1 MRAVTGRRSRL
12 PRRRHRGLGMFET
25 LLAVAVLSGLGV
37 LLGQVVGGWAERR
50 LIEEEA
56 RAVAEL
62 ARAGR
67 LFVEA
72 DPAANAPALG
82 TLAAVDFVDLENADL
97 WPPERPRTT
106 PRRGRAMELRL
117 WGAGPDRVTVIARAR
132 GEADA
137 IPPLLPGAGSGVT
150 GVGAILDLPGE
161 TVLRGPGVQLDMA
174 PLNLL
179 DTGFAQRG
187 DLFALAHVF
196 TREECAA
203 YLLRTADPAC
213 PNGNRMTT
221 GLDLGGN
228 DLVGVNALTTS
239 VLAVTTVQGDLS
251 VTGALR
257 VDDGLDVAVT
267 GDTTLGALTVN
278 DAMIVDGAVDVAGNL
293 TVAGDLGATGTITG
307 QNLVFNGRISV
318 AGNAVLGD
326 AAATD
331 VVANTMTVRDLLVP
345 GNVNSFGDF
354 DATRLIVDDLTVGGT
369 CNGC

>member
-1 MRAVTGRRSRL
+1 
-12 PRRRHRGLGMFET
+12 MFDA
-25 LLAVAVLSGLGV
+25 LLAVAVLSAIGAMV
-37 LLGQVVGGWAERR
+37 GQLIGDWAERR
-50 LIEEEA
+50 LMEEEA

-67 LFVEA
+67 LYVEA
-72 DPAANAPALG
+72 DPATNAPALG
-82 TLAAVDFVDLENADL
+82 ALEVVDFVDLENADL
-97 WPPERPRTT
+97 WPAERPRST
-106 PRRGRAMELRL
+106 PRRGRVMDLRL
-117 WGAGPDRVTVIARAR
+117 WGSGTDRVTVIARAR
-132 GEADA
+132 GAADA
-137 IPPLLPGAGSGVT
+137 IPSMLPGAGSGVT
-150 GVGAILDLPGE
+150 GVGAILNQAGE

-179 DTGFAQRG
+179 ETGFAGRG

-196 TREECAA
+196 TREVCAA

-213 PNGNRMTT
+213 PNGHRMTT
-221 GLDLGGN
+221 DLDLGGN
-228 DLVGVNALTTS
+228 DLVGVNSLTTS

-267 GDTTLGALTVN
+267 GDTNVGALTVN
-278 DAMIVDGAVDVAGNL
+278 DAMIVAGAVDIAGDL

-307 QNLVFNGRISV
+307 SELLFDGTIAV
-318 AGNAVLGD
+318 AGNAVLAD
-326 AAATD
+326 AEAD
-331 VVANTMTVRDLLVP
+331 DLIANTMTVRNLFVP

-354 DATRLIVDDLTVGGT
+354 DATRLIIDDLTVGGT